1 MALHVNRA
9 LYERRA
15 ARLHAAHAVLQPVDQ
30 SGRTVR
36 PTTRG
41 IIGRENE
48 PPAREADFTMP
59 FYFPGDIRTT
69 TVFPVMPRHV
79 THTFAFNAIG
89 QWLAN
94 YRGLVKQV
102 CFISQIDVND

>member
-1 MALHVNRA
+1 MALHANRA

-15 ARLHAAHAVLQPVDQ
+15 ARLHAAHAVLPPTDQ
-30 SGRTVR
+30 SGRAIR

-48 PPAREADFTMP
+48 PPAREADYTMP
-59 FYFPGDIRTT
+59 FYFPGDIQTT
-69 TVFPVMPRHV
+69 MIFPVMPRHV
-79 THTFAFNAIG
+79 THPFAFNAIA

-102 CFISQIDVND
+102 HFP